1 MPCAGECWI
10 VLIWASWWLPS
21 AGMMILALDYSRGT
35 ALDLCQNLARDLRH
49 IRARGADGSS

>member
-1 MPCAGECWI
+1 